1 MRKCLLLVLILGL
14 LSCDSTVKVEV
25 KTDGLKQ
32 KLDTGFEK
40 IKDSAKAKGERT
52 LDKLKEKVDK
62 LGEKDTLTIK
72 VN

>member
-1 MRKCLLLVLILGL
+1 MQKSFFLVLFLGL
-14 LSCDSTVKVEV
+14 VSCDNGVTVEV
-25 KTDGLKQ
+25 KTDSLKQ

-52 LDKLKEKVDK
+52 LDKLKERVDR

-72 VN
+72 TN